1 MNIDNFNIKAEHI
14 ETVKVDMLIEIY
26 ANVLANQSLLKS
38 LLDNQEGLKSNF
50 QSILNEE
57 IEGFRSSIRTKIFE
71 LYSHVDLDNLD
82 KE

>member
-1 MNIDNFNIKAEHI
+1 MNLDNFNIKAEDL
-14 ETVKVDMLIEIY
+14 ETVKIHMLIDIY

-38 LLDNQEGLKSNF
+38 LLDKQEGVKPNF

-71 LYSHVDLDNLD
+71 LYSDVDIDNLD